1 MKINHPLIWF
11 GVGVSVIVAIYFLL
25 SSLST
30 VDQDLTLA
38 EANYKKAETA
48 STLVEREDGFNQ
60 SLQIYKKLEKDYS
73 PTLGNGKLYFNIANI
88 YFQLGQYPLAVAYY
102 LRAQNL
108 MPKNEKVEFNLK
120 ITQNKLGV
128 QSVKKTSIF
137 DRIFIF
143 HNFSMPQKL
152 QALFVLSTIAFI
164 LGSCFFW
171 YPFHGLK
178 TITFIVTVALLLL
191 LLSLFYTYY
200 LAPSVGVILKANE
213 LYQDAGTQYSKVLS
227 SPLLPGTEVDV
238 TGVSGKWLKIKTADG
253 VVGYIP
259 YDSILIV

>member
-11 GVGVSVIVAIYFLL
+11 GVGISVIITLYFLL

-30 VDQDLTLA
+30 VDKDLSLA

-48 STLVEREDGFNQ
+48 TTLSMREDGFNQ

-73 PTLGNGKLYFNIANI
+73 PTLGNGKLYFNIANT
-88 YFQLGQYPLAVAYY
+88 YFQLGQYPLAIAYY

-108 MPKNEKVEFNLK
+108 MPGNEKVELNLK
-120 ITQNKLGV
+120 ITQNKLGI
-128 QSVKKTSIF
+128 QSIKKTSIF
-137 DRIFIF
+137 DKIFFF
-143 HNFSMPQKL
+143 HNFPMPLKL
-152 QALFVLSTIAFI
+152 QTLFVLSTLTFL

-178 TITFIVTVALLLL
+178 TITFIATVALLLL

-227 SPLLPGTEVDV
+227 TPLLPGTEVNVIDV
-238 TGVSGKWLKIKTADG
+238 TGKWLKIKTADG

-259 YDSILIV
+259 YDSIQII